1 MVSAILI
8 FAAYGLLFT
17 PPYGRGEDYARFW
30 MHVLFLGIIPTGAVL
45 GAAVGLRWAKSRD
58 RATKR

>member
-8 FAAYGLLFT
+8 FAAYGLLFA
-17 PPYGRGEDYARFW
+17 PPYGRGEEHARFW
-30 MHVLFLGIIPTGAVL
+30 MQVLFLGIVPSGAIL
-45 GAAVGLRWAKSRD
+45 GAAAGFRWAATQG